1 MSRHKAKK
9 TARGRAIA
17 RELQD
22 QGIYVRASSRRTLDE
37 EIPEAYKDVTNVVDA
52 CQLAGI
58 SKKVAQLRPLGCIK
72 G

>member
-1 MSRHKAKK
+1 LISMHLCYAWHF
-9 TARGRAIA
+9 TYQI
-17 RELQD
+17 
-22 QGIYVRASSRRTLDE
+22 IYVKASSRRTIDE